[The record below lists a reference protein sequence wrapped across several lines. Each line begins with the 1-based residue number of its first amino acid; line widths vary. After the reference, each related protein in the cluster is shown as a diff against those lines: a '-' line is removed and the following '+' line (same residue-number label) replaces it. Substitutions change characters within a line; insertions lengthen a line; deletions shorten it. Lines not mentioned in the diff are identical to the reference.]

1 MSRDGHE
8 DLLAMMRAGLGAVH
22 GRGRVAQWLR
32 GPGLSGPVWVIAIG
46 KAAVAMAAGA
56 NDVLG
61 GRLQRGLLIT
71 KSGHLTGYDASLH
84 GFCCYESG
92 HPIPDARSLTAG
104 KKLLEFLKA
113 VPAEGR
119 LLFLVSGGASS
130 LVEVLPEQVELADL
144 QRTNS
149 WLLASGLSVQVI
161 NEIRK
166 RLSCIKGGRL
176 IQCLEG
182 RPTVVLMIS
191 DVIGDQAASI
201 GSGLLAPDAEIP
213 DLPTGLPGWL
223 QQYANA
229 APLPPLAGDSRIN
242 SVTSV
247 VVACLKDAQQA
258 ACECAQGLGYKVRL
272 ASDYLH
278 GDAQQKGRE
287 LALELLQGPTGIRVW
302 GGETTVNLPD
312 DPGRGGRNQT
322 LALAAALEL
331 SERQGV
337 WLMSMGTDG
346 TDGSTEDAGAL
357 VDGDTI
363 RRGRAKSFDPVRC
376 LASADAGSFLE
387 ASGDLIRTG
396 PTGTNVMD
404 LVIGLKQ

>member
-1 MSRDGHE
+1 MSRDCHQ
-8 DLLAMMRAGLGAVH
+8 DLLAMMHAGLGAVH
-22 GRGRVAQWLR
+22 GRGRVAQWLQEA
-32 GPGLSGPVWVIAIG
+32 GLPGPVWAIAIG
-46 KAAVAMAAGA
+46 KAAAAMAVGA
-56 NDVLG
+56 QDVLG

-71 KSGHLTGYDASLH
+71 KSGHLIGYDAGLN

-92 HPIPDARSLTAG
+92 HPLPDARSLTAG
-104 KKLLEFLKA
+104 KKLLAFLQEA
-113 VPAEGR
+113 PAAGR

-130 LVEVLPEQVELADL
+130 LVEVLPEEMGLEDL
-144 QRTNS
+144 QRANA
-149 WLLASGLSVQVI
+149 WLLSSGLSIQVI
-161 NEIRK
+161 NEMRK

-176 IQCLEG
+176 IPYLEG
-182 RPTVVLMIS
+182 RRTVVLMIS

-201 GSGLLAPDAEIP
+201 GSGLLTPDAGVP
-213 DLPTGLPGWL
+213 DLPVDLPGWL
-223 QQYANA
+223 QECIDEV
-229 APLPPLAGDSRIN
+229 PLPPLAKDSRLN

-247 VVACLKDAQQA
+247 VIACLEDAQQA
-258 ACECAQGLGYKVRL
+258 ACDCARGLGYKVRL

-278 GDAQQKGRE
+278 GEAQQRGRE
-287 LALELLQGPTGIRVW
+287 LAWELLQGPTGIRVW
-302 GGETTVNLPD
+302 GGETTVHLPD
-312 DPGRGGRNQT
+312 NPGRGGRNQS

-331 SERQGV
+331 SGQQGV
-337 WLMSMGTDG
+337 WLMSIGTDG
-346 TDGSTEDAGAL
+346 TDGPTEDAGAL

-363 RRGRAKSFDPVRC
+363 FRGRAKSFDPVRC